1 MQRFLFIPSILL
13 ILSNSSCAERPP
25 VVLTDAAR
33 KLHADCLVIDGHNDL
48 PWELRDLGGQAKV
61 DLREPQPKLQTDLP
75 RLRTGGLGAQFWSAW
90 APVDTI
96 ASGTAVATT
105 LEQIALIHEMV
116 ERYPNDF
123 QFCETVAEIRAAHAA
138 GKIASLIGVEGGH
151 SINNSLRT
159 LRELYDRGARYM
171 TLTHSDSLDWV
182 DSATDDSN
190 VPGGL
195 NAFGEEVIAEMNR
208 LGMMVDLS
216 HVSAEAMTAAM
227 KASQA
232 PVIFSH
238 SSARALA
245 DHPRNVPDE
254 VLRELPAD
262 GGLVMVNFFS
272 GFTVPEAAA
281 NYAAQ
286 FPLQRKALSAT
297 GAEKDSLQ
305 RELDAYRAAH
315 PMPRGDIHV
324 VLDHIEHIIKV
335 AGIDHVGLGSDY
347 DGVSVLPKQLEDVS
361 SYPFL
366 TQGLMD
372 RGYSPADI
380 RKVLGE
386 NLLRVFAAVEEKAV
400 ELRAT
405 VDGAGRSEEAKN

>member
-1 MQRFLFIPSILL
+1 MLRITIILL
-13 ILSNSSCAERPP
+13 TLSSLTRAERPP
-25 VVLTDAAR
+25 IVLTDAAR
-33 KLHADCLVIDGHNDL
+33 KLHAECLVIDGHNDL

-61 DLREPQPKLQTDLP
+61 DLREPQAKLQTDLP

-96 ASGTAVATT
+96 ENGTAVATT

-116 ERYPNDF
+116 DRYPNDF
-123 QFCETVAEIRAAHAA
+123 EFCETVAELRAAHAA

-151 SINNSLRT
+151 SINNSLST

-195 NAFGEEVIAEMNR
+195 NVFGEEVIAEMNR

-216 HVSAEAMTAAM
+216 HVSAEAMHAAM
-227 KASQA
+227 KASRA

-245 DHPRNVPDE
+245 DHPRNVPDV
-254 VLRELPAD
+254 VLRELATD

-286 FPLQRKALSAT
+286 FPLQRKARLGDRRGEGHLA
-297 GAEKDSLQ
+297 A
-305 RELDAYRAAH
+305 RARRV
-315 PMPRGDIHV
+315 PRIAPH
-324 VLDHIEHIIKV
+324 
-335 AGIDHVGLGSDY
+335 AARRYS
-347 DGVSVLPKQLEDVS
+347 
-361 SYPFL
+361 
-366 TQGLMD
+366 
-372 RGYSPADI
+372 RGP
-380 RKVLGE
+380 
-386 NLLRVFAAVEEKAV
+386 
-400 ELRAT
+400 
-405 VDGAGRSEEAKN
+405 RSH